1 LVLVFVQKSLLTDTV
16 YVSAGYRETTALGQS
31 SLSTSSCLKGCGW
44 VGRAAKHDQ
53 HLTLGTTRSRQK
65 CRCRAGKPH
74 CRSIRLG
81 DCAETGVNF
90 TGLLKVA
97 EKSQLSVVHTSAC
110 SSHCRRHAAHPHS
123 NVNVDDQQY
132 NQEVSELMSTYS
144 VNLDD

>member
-1 LVLVFVQKSLLTDTV
+1 MLVFVQKKSAHRYRVCQRWLPRNDCAGSVLSLYIELSRGLWLGGARGKARPTLDTWDH
-16 YVSAGYRETTALGQS
+16 AQP
-31 SLSTSSCLKGCGW
+31 
-44 VGRAAKHDQ
+44 
-53 HLTLGTTRSRQK
+53 QK

-90 TGLLKVA
+90 TELLKVA